1 MTEDNRDFT
10 TDDLPDGLRRLLE
23 AFEESMPEGDDEEVD
38 AVNMPIEDLAGIT
51 IALCDPSPM
60 NRAAL
65 AIEITT
71 FIVSKMD
78 NLPEEEAREHAAD
91 IVFRHLEGFLSK
103 AICEENPE
111 EGDCQ

>member
-1 MTEDNRDFT
+1 MFYARGINYYNV
-10 TDDLPDGLRRLLE
+10 DLNATSLH
-23 AFEESMPEGDDEEVD
+23 AEVD
-38 AVNMPIEDLAGIT
+38 AVNKRIEDLAGIT

-60 NRAAL
+60 NSAAL